1 MPSEPTGAAAPAL
14 STGETP
20 PTPAER
26 GMISVPQMAR
36 AGLWL
41 NLVAI
46 AVIAT
51 ATVTLVDWVMGR

>member
-1 MPSEPTGAAAPAL
+1 
-14 STGETP
+14 
-20 PTPAER
+20 
-26 GMISVPQMAR
+26 MISVPQMAR